1 MFQSTRPQGAR
12 RRPTRSPPSTVCCFN
27 PRARKGRDCSPRARR
42 CRPASFNPRAR
53 KGRDKPLTPNSF
65 LLLVSIHAPAR
76 GATTGMK
83 FVLDGLQFQSTRPQ
97 GARLNHAGRCFLGGD
112 CFNPRARKGRDL
124 AVRGERNQ
132 LHPVSIHA
140 PARGATIFDLSS
152 DQAALVSIHAPARGA
167 TRWYT
172 KAPARRDS
180 FNPRARKGRDDWM
193 VSDVAAWFQFQ
204 STRPQ
209 GARPRGD
216 AEIRVAVDVSIH
228 APARGATALVDGLNK
243 YYEFQST
250 RPQGARLL
258 TSAYHPM
265 SACFNPRARK
275 GRDSF

>member
-53 KGRDKPLTPNSF
+53 KGRDTATETAFHTNS
-65 LLLVSIHAPAR
+65 
-76 GATTGMK
+76 
-83 FVLDGLQFQSTRPQ
+83 
-97 GARLNHAGRCFLGGD
+97 

-132 LHPVSIHA
+132 LHPVSIHAPARGATAQRVLVLFERRVSIHA

-228 APARGATALVDGLNK
+228 APARGATN
-243 YYEFQST
+243 SIRT
-250 RPQGARLL
+250 CRL
-258 TSAYHPM
+258 S
-265 SACFNPRARK
+265 SCSFNPRARK
-275 GRDSF
+275 GRDPVGLRRGQGRPRVSIHAPARGAT